1 MTFKKILIVFQIS
14 SYNIAN
20 FVCGRLVS
28 HEERERER
36 DSNVPRALMLEHRHG
51 FLSKTI
57 FHLYI
62 EEPNLAI

>member
-28 HEERERER
+28 HEERER

-62 EEPNLAI
+62 EEPKLAI